1 MEQAECQFAAMLN
14 IRELYRRL
22 IVRKEQSDDENRDI
36 RHNSALVKIKALIL
50 VHIKNVCF
58 VDLFLPFR
66 HYGIDNLPIAYST
79 AQLQLQDNI
88 RMCPESVQ
96 DASRTHTRHVCAITK
111 PCDKTTAR
119 LNKLPCHF
127 FARHGMQASRKHLG
141 CMRGAF

>member
-1 MEQAECQFAAMLN
+1 MEQAERQFAAMLN

-22 IVRKEQSDDENRDI
+22 VVRKEQSGEENRDI

-50 VHIKNVCF
+50 VLIKNICF

-79 AQLQLQDNI
+79 SQLQGNV
-88 RMCPESVQ
+88 RTCPESVQ
-96 DASRTHTRHVCAITK
+96 DASRTHTRHVCASTK

-119 LNKLPCHF
+119 LNKLSCHF
-127 FARHGMQASRKHLG
+127 FARHGMQPSRKRLG